1 MQTRRYVFDGREVPV
16 ETWGSSPETLV
27 FLPGLGCHPLY
38 YRPGLAGLA
47 ERFRVLVPDLS
58 FRTHRTLPESP
69 EDYLALVSSL
79 ADELAPGAVW
89 AGHSFGALVALLR
102 EGPAIACAPS
112 VPAPISMGRYFG
124 RAVWLQAREY
134 LGLEGWI
141 GVRYAPRIMVDY
153 LATAA
158 LRPGTLFPSVA
169 SIRGEADLWRPVC
182 RTGVVYLCERDELY
196 RTCEYEAYFE
206 GDAAPGLHIERLD
219 DAHDWPI
226 TRPERFVR
234 RMMEA
239 YHRLRPAVRA
249 GSA

>member
-1 MQTRRYVFDGREVPV
+1 MFDGLEVPV
-16 ETWGSSPETLV
+16 ETWGSSSETLV
-27 FLPGLGCHPLY
+27 FLPGLGCRPLY

-47 ERFRVLVPDLS
+47 ERFRVIVPDLS

-69 EDYLALVSSL
+69 EDYLALVTSL
-79 ADELAPGAVW
+79 ADELAPDAVW

-112 VPAPISMGRYFG
+112 VPAPISTVRYFG

-134 LGLEGWI
+134 VGLEGWL
-141 GVRYAPRIMVDY
+141 GVRYAPQIMVDY
-153 LATAA
+153 VSTAA

-169 SIRGEADLWRPVC
+169 SIRGDAGLWPPVC
-182 RTGVVYLCERDELY
+182 RSGVVYLCERDEMY
-196 RTCEYEAYFE
+196 RASEYDAYFD
-206 GDAAPGLHIERLD
+206 GSAAPGLEIERLD

-234 RMMEA
+234 RMTEA
-239 YHRLRPAVRA
+239 YDRLRPALRA
-249 GSA
+249 ESAGA